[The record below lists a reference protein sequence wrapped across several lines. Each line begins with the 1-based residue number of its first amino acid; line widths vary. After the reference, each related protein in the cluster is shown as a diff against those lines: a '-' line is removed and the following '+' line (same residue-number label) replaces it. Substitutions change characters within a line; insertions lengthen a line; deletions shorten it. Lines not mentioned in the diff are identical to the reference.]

1 MLRPSAA
8 RTGLVLTLTLGLTGC
23 QFLPGPTAGNPPPGA
38 TADTRPP
45 QPSASEPA
53 PSGASAGKPQWF
65 YNPTPDANTLGGI
78 GICGRHV
85 RGPSGQREKAIQR
98 AFDELAG
105 QMGTKVD
112 LSIEKTAD
120 NNGGTGSIYSFQ
132 TTEGKIVKARLRAQW
147 IDPQTDELYLWMT
160 VP

>member
-1 MLRPSAA
+1 MQHPAA
-8 RTGLVLTLTLGLTGC
+8 RSTLFITLSLGLAGC
-23 QFLPGPTAGNPPPGA
+23 NLIGQKGTATSPQA
-38 TADTRPP
+38 KTA
-45 QPSASEPA
+45 A
-53 PSGASAGKPQWF
+53 PMASATTASANTGKPAWF
-65 YNPTPDANTLGGI
+65 YNPAPEPGTLGGI

-112 LSIEKTAD
+112 LSIEKTST
-120 NNGGTGSIYSFQ
+120 NNGSTGSIYSFQ
-132 TTEGKIVKARLRAQW
+132 TTEGKVVKARLRAQW